1 MKNFLFIL
9 TGSFIFSVSVAWIA
23 SPLGLVSGGVSG
35 VGIVVKEVT
44 GVIPIALTS
53 FILNLP
59 LFTISFIQRGWR
71 FISKSIFAFLSLT
84 VFLWVL
90 EGIKPPF
97 DLEGDLLVGAFLFGT
112 LAGVG
117 LGLVLR
123 AGATSGGTD
132 MLASIIKRK
141 RPHLK
146 ISFLILVIDV
156 LVIAMGVF
164 LFGITRGVYATLSL
178 VISVKVIDLTLSGI
192 SSAKTVFIMS
202 EKSSEIAST
211 VMNELKRGI
220 TGLRAKGFYT
230 GEERTLLFSV
240 VSAREIS
247 SLQRI
252 VYDTDPDAFMTV
264 NDAKRVLG
272 EGFDS
277 LINDENS
284 LV

>member
-71 FISKSIFAFLSLT
+71 FISKSILAFLSLT
-84 VFLWVL
+84 LFLWVL

-97 DLEGDLLVGAFLFGT
+97 DLEGDLLVGAFLFGA

-284 LV
+284 LI

>member
-9 TGSFIFSVSVAWIA
+9 AGSFIFSVSVAWIA

-44 GVIPIALTS
+44 GIIPIALTS

-59 LFTISFIQRGWR
+59 LFIISFLQRGWR
-71 FISKSIFAFLSLT
+71 FVSKSLSAFLCLT
-84 VFLWVL
+84 VFLWIL
-90 EGIKPPF
+90 EAVKPPF
-97 DLEGDLLVGAFLFGT
+97 DLGGDLLVGAFLYGA

-178 VISVKVIDLTLSGI
+178 AVSVKVIDMTLSGV

-202 EKSSEIAST
+202 DKSDKIASP
-211 VMNELKRGI
+211 VMTELKRGV
-220 TGLRAKGFYT
+220 TGLNARGLYT
-230 GEERTLLFSV
+230 GREKTLLFSV

-247 SLQRI
+247 ALERM
-252 VYDTDPDAFMTV
+252 VYNADPDAFMTV
-264 NDAKRVLG
+264 NDAKKVLG

>member
-90 EGIKPPF
+90 EGIKSPF
-97 DLEGDLLVGAFLFGT
+97 DLEGDLLVGAFLFGA

-284 LV
+284 LI

>member
-59 LFTISFIQRGWR
+59 LFVISFIQRGWR

-97 DLEGDLLVGAFLFGT
+97 DLEGDLLVGAFLFGA

>member
-9 TGSFIFSVSVAWIA
+9 AGSFIFSVSVAWIA

-44 GVIPIALTS
+44 GIIPIALTS

-59 LFTISFIQRGWR
+59 LFIISFLQRGWR
-71 FISKSIFAFLSLT
+71 FVSKSLSAFLCLT
-84 VFLWVL
+84 VFLWIL
-90 EGIKPPF
+90 EAVKPPF
-97 DLEGDLLVGAFLFGT
+97 DLGGDLLVGAFLYGA

-178 VISVKVIDLTLSGI
+178 AVSVKVIDMTLSGV

-202 EKSSEIAST
+202 DKSDKIASL
-211 VMNELKRGI
+211 VMTELKRGV
-220 TGLRAKGFYT
+220 TGLNARGLYT
-230 GEERTLLFSV
+230 GREKTLLFSV

-247 SLQRI
+247 ALERM
-252 VYDTDPDAFMTV
+252 VYNADPDAFMTV
-264 NDAKRVLG
+264 NDAKKVLG

>member
-71 FISKSIFAFLSLT
+71 FISKSILAFLSLT

-97 DLEGDLLVGAFLFGT
+97 DLEGDLLVGAFLFGA

-284 LV
+284 LI

>member
-1 MKNFLFIL
+1 M
-9 TGSFIFSVSVAWIA
+9 
-23 SPLGLVSGGVSG
+23 
-35 VGIVVKEVT
+35 GIVVKEVT
-44 GVIPIALTS
+44 GIIPIALTS

-59 LFTISFIQRGWR
+59 LFIISFLQRGWR
-71 FISKSIFAFLSLT
+71 FVSKSLSAFLCLT
-84 VFLWVL
+84 VFLWIL
-90 EGIKPPF
+90 EAVKPPF
-97 DLEGDLLVGAFLFGT
+97 DLGGDLLVGAFLYGA

-178 VISVKVIDLTLSGI
+178 AVSVKVIDMTLSGV

-202 EKSSEIAST
+202 DKSDKIASL
-211 VMNELKRGI
+211 VMTELKRGV
-220 TGLRAKGFYT
+220 TGLNARGLYT
-230 GEERTLLFSV
+230 GREKTLLFSV

-247 SLQRI
+247 ALERM
-252 VYDTDPDAFMTV
+252 VYNADPDAFMTV
-264 NDAKRVLG
+264 NDAKKVLG

>member
-71 FISKSIFAFLSLT
+71 FISKSILAFLSLT

-97 DLEGDLLVGAFLFGT
+97 DLEGDLLVGAFLFGA